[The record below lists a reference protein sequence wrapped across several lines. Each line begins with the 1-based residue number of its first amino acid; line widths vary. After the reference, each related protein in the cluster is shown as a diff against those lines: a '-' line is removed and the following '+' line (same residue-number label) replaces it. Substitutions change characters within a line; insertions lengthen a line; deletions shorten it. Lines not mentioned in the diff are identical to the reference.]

1 MKYELRFIVLDSI
14 SSHLHKIMET
24 ARTQHHRKS
33 YHDLLFTVHRLI
45 IRFNGWNGVPP
56 DGPFIQLLDEHADAK
71 EVVPQPLKGER
82 QITDY
87 SALQFPIQGDGLTIW
102 N

>member
-1 MKYELRFIVLDSI
+1 
-14 SSHLHKIMET
+14 MET

-45 IRFNGWNGVPP
+45 IRFKGWKGVTP

-87 SALQFPIQGDGLTIW
+87 SALQFPIQGGGWADNMELITD